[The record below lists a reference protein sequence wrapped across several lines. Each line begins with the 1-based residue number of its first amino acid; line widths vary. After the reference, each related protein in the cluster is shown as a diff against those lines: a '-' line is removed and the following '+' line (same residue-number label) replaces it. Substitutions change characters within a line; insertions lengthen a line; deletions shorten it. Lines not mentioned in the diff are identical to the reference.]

1 MKKNLLIF
9 LTFISLNVLAQST
22 SFEIVAEM
30 GRGINLGNVL
40 SAPTEGNW
48 AFSVYEEYFDQVK
61 DEGFGNVRVPVDF
74 FGGSFLN
81 TDYTVNGSERTLS
94 SLSNCDDNSC
104 FSELAGTQNQY
115 NGSPDDY
122 YVNPLYLDRL
132 QQVVD
137 WSMSK
142 GLVTIIDFHGAKL
155 KENFLYTFDQSDI
168 NGINYYSDPT
178 SAKRIADLN
187 KFKAIWRDIAER
199 FKDYPETLL
208 FEVFNE
214 PYFWLS
220 ANEISTISSDIINI
234 VRSSGSNNESRK
246 IIVTGG
252 DTNSWEVIFQI
263 PNDLINSDPNL
274 IATFHYYQP
283 MSFTSSMQENNNN
296 FNLSQNAK
304 NQITQRFSQI
314 NSWSTTNN
322 IPVYVGEFGADNENG
337 INYWVG
343 GSNGTFGGPNP
354 ADRIEYHRHI
364 AEQAI
369 LNNFSF
375 SAWCAGNKSTKTIS
389 LRTDNPENENIIAG
403 NWVEEVKDALL
414 GIGCYN
420 TEDVLIQNPDFDC
433 GINNGWDLSTFN
445 GAQAIFSETETESY
459 EGKSAKI
466 EVTEL
471 ATSNSG
477 FNKVILN
484 NQEYDQDLSGKTI
497 NIKFNAKSS
506 SENNESI
513 SIKIRLKLG
522 SSGNN
527 YIVSDELTLSS
538 EYNLYEFEFDI
549 NETYDAHKL
558 QVLCGDA
565 IGEYF
570 FDNFETIINDQSFSN
585 YDEIL
590 HDVVFFPIPFENNL
604 YFNSNQNFDI
614 SIYTIDGKLISV
626 LKLRSETGKV
636 NLDFLEKGIY
646 ILKYFVEGANYY
658 KRIIKN

>member
-1 MKKNLLIF
+1 MKKKLLIF

-22 SFEIVAEM
+22 SFEIVEEM

-74 FGGSFLN
+74 FGGTFLN
-81 TDYTVNGSERTLS
+81 ADYTVNGSERTLS

-115 NGSPDDY
+115 DGSPDDY

-208 FEVFNE
+208 FEIFNE

-246 IIVTGG
+246 IIITGG
-252 DTNSWEVIFQI
+252 DTTSWEVIFQI

-283 MSFTSSMQENNNN
+283 MSFTSSMLENNNN

-322 IPVYVGEFGADNENG
+322 IPVYLGEFGADNENG

-414 GIGCYN
+414 GIGCYS
-420 TEDVLIQNPDFDC
+420 TEDVLIQNPDFEC
-433 GINNGWDLSTFN
+433 GINNGWNLSTFS
-445 GAQAIFSETETESY
+445 GAQANFYETETESY

-471 ATSNSG
+471 ATNNSG

-497 NIKFNAKSS
+497 NIKFHAKSNS
-506 SENNESI
+506 DNNESI

-538 EYNLYEFEFDI
+538 EYSLYEFEFNID
-549 NETYDAHKL
+549 ETYDAHKL
-558 QVLCGDA
+558 QILCGNA

-585 YDEIL
+585 YDQIL
-590 HDVVFFPIPFENNL
+590 QDVVFFPIPFENNL
-604 YFNSNQNFDI
+604 YFNSNQNLDV
-614 SIYTIDGKLISV
+614 SIYSMDGKLISV
-626 LKLRSETGKV
+626 LKLQSETGKV
-636 NLDFLEKGIY
+636 NLDFLEKGVY
-646 ILKYFVEGANYY
+646 ILKYYFEGANYY

>member
-9 LTFISLNVLAQST
+9 LTFMSLNVLAQST
-22 SFEIVAEM
+22 SFEIVEEM

-61 DEGFGNVRVPVDF
+61 DEGFSNVRIPVDF
-74 FGGSFLN
+74 FGGTFLN
-81 TDYTVNGSERTLS
+81 ADYTVNGSERTLS

-115 NGSPDDY
+115 DGSPDDY

-132 QQVVD
+132 QQIVD

-168 NGINYYSDPT
+168 NGVNYYSDPT

-246 IIVTGG
+246 IIITGG

-322 IPVYVGEFGADNENG
+322 IPVYLGEFGADNENG
-337 INYWVG
+337 INYWIG
-343 GSNGTFGGPNP
+343 GSNGAFGGPNP

-369 LNNFSF
+369 SNNFSF

-389 LRTDNPENENIIAG
+389 LRTDNPESENIIAG

-414 GIGCYN
+414 GIGCYSS
-420 TEDVLIQNPDFDC
+420 EDVLIQNPDFEC
-433 GINNGWDLSTFN
+433 GINNGWDLSTFS
-445 GAQAIFSETETESY
+445 GAQANFSETETESY
-459 EGKSAKI
+459 EGKSARI

-471 ATSNSG
+471 ASSNSG

-497 NIKFNAKSS
+497 NIKFNAKSNS
-506 SENNESI
+506 DNNESI

-558 QVLCGDA
+558 QVLCGNA

-604 YFNSNQNFDI
+604 YFNSNQNLDV
-614 SIYTIDGKLISV
+614 SIYGIDGKLISI
-626 LKLRSETGKV
+626 LKLQSETGKV
-636 NLDFLEKGIY
+636 NLDFLEKGVY
-646 ILKYFVEGANYY
+646 ILKYFVEGVNYY

>member
-81 TDYTVNGSERTLS
+81 ADYTVNGSERTLS

-155 KENFLYTFDQSDI
+155 KENFLYTFDQSEI

-220 ANEISTISSDIINI
+220 ADEISTISSDIINI

-314 NSWSTTNN
+314 NTWSTTNN

-549 NETYDAHKL
+549 NETYDSHKL

>member
-22 SFEIVAEM
+22 SFEIVEEM

-61 DEGFGNVRVPVDF
+61 DEGFSNVRIPVDF
-74 FGGSFLN
+74 FGGTFLN
-81 TDYTVNGSERTLS
+81 PDYTVNGSKRTIS

-115 NGSPDDY
+115 NGSIDDY

-132 QQVVD
+132 QQIVD

-168 NGINYYSDPT
+168 NGVNYYSDPT

-246 IIVTGG
+246 IIITGG

-322 IPVYVGEFGADNENG
+322 IPVYLGEFGADNENG
-337 INYWVG
+337 INYWIG
-343 GSNGTFGGPNP
+343 GSNGAFGGPNP

-369 LNNFSF
+369 SNNFSF

-389 LRTDNPENENIIAG
+389 LRTDNPESENIIVG

-414 GIGCYN
+414 GIGCYSS
-420 TEDVLIQNPDFDC
+420 EDVLIQNPDFEC
-433 GINNGWDLSTFN
+433 GINNLS
-445 GAQAIFSETETESY
+445 
-459 EGKSAKI
+459 
-466 EVTEL
+466 
-471 ATSNSG
+471 
-477 FNKVILN
+477 
-484 NQEYDQDLSGKTI
+484 
-497 NIKFNAKSS
+497 
-506 SENNESI
+506 
-513 SIKIRLKLG
+513 
-522 SSGNN
+522 
-527 YIVSDELTLSS
+527 
-538 EYNLYEFEFDI
+538 
-549 NETYDAHKL
+549 
-558 QVLCGDA
+558 
-565 IGEYF
+565 
-570 FDNFETIINDQSFSN
+570 
-585 YDEIL
+585 
-590 HDVVFFPIPFENNL
+590 
-604 YFNSNQNFDI
+604 
-614 SIYTIDGKLISV
+614 LIH
-626 LKLRSETGKV
+626 
-636 NLDFLEKGIY
+636 I
-646 ILKYFVEGANYY
+646 
-658 KRIIKN
+658 

>member
-81 TDYTVNGSERTLS
+81 ADYTVNGSERTLS

-220 ANEISTISSDIINI
+220 ADEISTISSDIINI

-314 NSWSTTNN
+314 NTWSTTNN

-549 NETYDAHKL
+549 NETYDSHKL

>member
-1 MKKNLLIF
+1 MKKIILIF
-9 LTFISLNVLAQST
+9 LTFISLKVFAQS
-22 SFEIVAEM
+22 SPFEIVEQM

-61 DEGFGNVRVPVDF
+61 DEGFSNVRIPVDF

-81 TDYTVNGSERTLS
+81 SNYTVNGNERTLS
-94 SLSNCDDNSC
+94 NLSNCVDNSC
-104 FSELAGTQNQY
+104 FSDLAGTQNQY
-115 NGSPDDY
+115 NGSMDDY

-132 QQVVD
+132 QQIVD
-137 WSMSK
+137 WSISK

-155 KENFLYTFDQSDI
+155 KEKFLYTFDQSDI

-178 SAKRIADLN
+178 SSKRTADLN

-220 ANEISTISSDIINI
+220 ANEITTITNDIISI
-234 VRSSGSNNESRK
+234 VRASGSNNESRK
-246 IIVTGG
+246 IIITGG
-252 DTNSWEVIFQI
+252 DTTSWEVIFQI

-283 MSFTSSMQENNNN
+283 MSFTASMQENNNN
-296 FNLSQNAK
+296 FYLSQNAK

-314 NSWSTTNN
+314 NSWSITNN
-322 IPVYVGEFGADNENG
+322 IPVYLGEFGADNENG
-337 INYWVG
+337 INYWAE
-343 GSNGTFGGPNP
+343 GSNGAFGGPNP

-389 LRTDNPENENIIAG
+389 LRTDNPNNENIITG

-414 GIGCYN
+414 GIGCYSS
-420 TEDVLIQNPDFDC
+420 EIVLIQNPDFEC
-433 GINNGWDLSTFN
+433 GINNGWDLSTFS
-445 GAQAIFSETETESY
+445 GAQANISETENESY
-459 EGKSAKI
+459 EGKSARI
-466 EVTEL
+466 DVTGL
-471 ATSNSG
+471 ASSNSG

-484 NQEYDQDLSGKTI
+484 NQEYNQDLSGKTI
-497 NIKFNAKSS
+497 NIKFQAKSNS
-506 SENNESI
+506 DNNESI

-527 YIVSDELTLSS
+527 YIVSDELVLNS
-538 EYNLYEFEFDI
+538 EYNLYEFEFNI
-549 NETYDAHKL
+549 NETFDAHKL
-558 QVLCGDA
+558 QILCGNA

-570 FDNFETIINDQSFSN
+570 FDNFETTINDQSFSN
-585 YDEIL
+585 DDQIFQEIN
-590 HDVVFFPIPFENNL
+590 FFPVPFENNL
-604 YFNSNQNFDI
+604 YFNSNQNLDVG
-614 SIYTIDGKLISV
+614 IYSIDGKLISV
-626 LKLRSETGKV
+626 LKLQSDKGKV
-636 NLDFLEKGIY
+636 NLDFLERGIY
-646 ILKYFVEGANYY
+646 ILKYSLEGINFQ

>member
-22 SFEIVAEM
+22 SFEIVEEM

-61 DEGFGNVRVPVDF
+61 DEGFSNVRIPVDF
-74 FGGSFLN
+74 FGGTFLN
-81 TDYTVNGSERTLS
+81 ADYTVNGSERTLS

-115 NGSPDDY
+115 DGSPDDY

-132 QQVVD
+132 QQIVD

-168 NGINYYSDPT
+168 NGVNYYSDPT

-208 FEVFNE
+208 FEIFNE

-246 IIVTGG
+246 IIITGG

-322 IPVYVGEFGADNENG
+322 IPVYLGEFGADNENG

-343 GSNGTFGGPNP
+343 GSNGAFGGPNP

-369 LNNFSF
+369 SNNFSF

-389 LRTDNPENENIIAG
+389 LRTDNPE
-403 NWVEEVKDALL
+403 
-414 GIGCYN
+414 
-420 TEDVLIQNPDFDC
+420 
-433 GINNGWDLSTFN
+433 
-445 GAQAIFSETETESY
+445 
-459 EGKSAKI
+459 
-466 EVTEL
+466 
-471 ATSNSG
+471 
-477 FNKVILN
+477 
-484 NQEYDQDLSGKTI
+484 
-497 NIKFNAKSS
+497 
-506 SENNESI
+506 
-513 SIKIRLKLG
+513 
-522 SSGNN
+522 
-527 YIVSDELTLSS
+527 
-538 EYNLYEFEFDI
+538 
-549 NETYDAHKL
+549 
-558 QVLCGDA
+558 
-565 IGEYF
+565 
-570 FDNFETIINDQSFSN
+570 
-585 YDEIL
+585 
-590 HDVVFFPIPFENNL
+590 
-604 YFNSNQNFDI
+604 
-614 SIYTIDGKLISV
+614 
-626 LKLRSETGKV
+626 
-636 NLDFLEKGIY
+636 
-646 ILKYFVEGANYY
+646 
-658 KRIIKN
+658 

>member
-1 MKKNLLIF
+1 MKNNLLIF

-22 SFEIVAEM
+22 SFEIVEEM

-61 DEGFGNVRVPVDF
+61 DEGFSNVRIPVDF
-74 FGGSFLN
+74 FGGTFLN
-81 TDYTVNGSERTLS
+81 ADYTVNGSERTLS
-94 SLSNCDDNSC
+94 SLSSCDDNSC

-115 NGSPDDY
+115 DGSPDDY

-132 QQVVD
+132 QQIVD

-155 KENFLYTFDQSDI
+155 KENFLYTFDQNDI

-220 ANEISTISSDIINI
+220 ANEISMISSEIINI

-246 IIVTGG
+246 IIITGG

-283 MSFTSSMQENNNN
+283 MSFTSSMLENNNN

-322 IPVYVGEFGADNENG
+322 IPVYLGEFGADNENG

-343 GSNGTFGGPNP
+343 GSNGAFGGPNP

-389 LRTDNPENENIIAG
+389 LRTDNPDNENIITG

-414 GIGCYN
+414 GIGCYS
-420 TEDVLIQNPDFDC
+420 TEDVLIQNPDFEC
-433 GINNGWDLSTFN
+433 GINNGWGLSTFS
-445 GAQAIFSETETESY
+445 GAQANFSETETESY
-459 EGKSAKI
+459 IGKSAKI

-497 NIKFNAKSS
+497 NIKFHAKSNS
-506 SENNESI
+506 DNNESI

-527 YIVSDELTLSS
+527 YIVSDELNLSS
-538 EYNLYEFEFDI
+538 EYSLYEFEFNID
-549 NETYDAHKL
+549 ETYDAHKL
-558 QVLCGDA
+558 QVLCGSA

-585 YDEIL
+585 NDEIL

-604 YFNSNQNFDI
+604 YFNSHQNLDV
-614 SIYTIDGKLISV
+614 SIYGVDGKLISI

-636 NLDFLEKGIY
+636 NLDFLEKGVY
-646 ILKYFVEGANYY
+646 ILKYFIEGVNYY
-658 KRIIKN
+658 KKIIKN

>member
-1 MKKNLLIF
+1 MKKILLIF
-9 LTFISLNVLAQST
+9 LTFISPNVLAQST
-22 SFEIVAEM
+22 SFEIVEEM

-61 DEGFGNVRVPVDF
+61 DEGFSNVRIPVDF
-74 FGGSFLN
+74 FGGTFLN
-81 TDYTVNGSERTLS
+81 ADYTVNGGERTLS

-115 NGSPDDY
+115 DGSPDDY

-132 QQVVD
+132 QQIVD

-168 NGINYYSDPT
+168 NGVNYYSDPT
-178 SAKRIADLN
+178 SEKRIADLN

-208 FEVFNE
+208 FE
-214 PYFWLS
+214 
-220 ANEISTISSDIINI
+220 ISSDIINI

-246 IIVTGG
+246 IIITGG

-263 PNDLINSDPNL
+263 PNELINSDPNL

-283 MSFTSSMQENNNN
+283 MSFTSSMQENNNT

-322 IPVYVGEFGADNENG
+322 IPVYLGEFGADNGNG

-414 GIGCYN
+414 GIGCYS
-420 TEDVLIQNPDFDC
+420 TEDVLIQNPDFEC
-433 GINNGWDLSTFN
+433 GINNGWDLSTFS
-445 GAQAIFSETETESY
+445 GAQANFSETETESY
-459 EGKSAKI
+459 EGKSARI

-471 ATSNSG
+471 ASSNSG

-497 NIKFNAKSS
+497 NIKFNAKANSN
-506 SENNESI
+506 NNESV

-522 SSGNN
+522 ISGNN

-549 NETYDAHKL
+549 DETYDAHKL
-558 QVLCGDA
+558 QVLCGNA

-585 YDEIL
+585 DDEIL

-604 YFNSNQNFDI
+604 YFNSNQNLDV
-614 SIYTIDGKLISV
+614 SIYSIDGKLISV
-626 LKLRSETGKV
+626 LKLQSETGKV
-636 NLDFLEKGIY
+636 NLDFLEKGVY
-646 ILKYFVEGANYY
+646 ILKYFAEGANYY

>member
-9 LTFISLNVLAQST
+9 LTFICLNVFAQST
-22 SFEIVAEM
+22 SFEIVEEM

-81 TDYTVNGSERTLS
+81 ADYTVNGSERTLS

-155 KENFLYTFDQSDI
+155 KENFLYTFDQSEI

-220 ANEISTISSDIINI
+220 ADEISTISSDIINI

-314 NSWSTTNN
+314 NTWSTTNN

>member
-81 TDYTVNGSERTLS
+81 ADYTVNGSERTLS

-187 KFKAIWRDIAER
+187 KFKAIWRDVAER
-199 FKDYPETLL
+199 FKDYPEILL

-636 NLDFLEKGIY
+636 NLDFLEKGVY

>member
-1 MKKNLLIF
+1 MKNNLLIF

-22 SFEIVAEM
+22 SFEIVEEM

-61 DEGFGNVRVPVDF
+61 DEGFSNVRIPVDF
-74 FGGSFLN
+74 FGGTFLN
-81 TDYTVNGSERTLS
+81 ADYTVNGNERTLS

-104 FSELAGTQNQY
+104 FSEIAGTQNQY
-115 NGSPDDY
+115 DGSPDDY

-168 NGINYYSDPT
+168 NGVNYYSDPT

-246 IIVTGG
+246 IIITGG

-322 IPVYVGEFGADNENG
+322 IPVYLGEFGADNENG

-343 GSNGTFGGPNP
+343 GSNGAFGGPNP

-389 LRTDNPENENIIAG
+389 LRTDNPNNENIIAG

-414 GIGCYN
+414 GIGCYS
-420 TEDVLIQNPDFDC
+420 TEDVLIQNPDFEC
-433 GINNGWDLSTFN
+433 GINNGWDLSTFS
-445 GAQAIFSETETESY
+445 GAEANFSETETESY
-459 EGKSAKI
+459 EGMSAKI

-471 ATSNSG
+471 ASNNSG

-497 NIKFNAKSS
+497 NIKFHAKSNS
-506 SENNESI
+506 DNNESI

-527 YIVSDELTLSS
+527 YIVSDELNLNS
-538 EYNLYEFEFDI
+538 EYSLYEFEFNID
-549 NETYDAHKL
+549 ETYDAHKL

-570 FDNFETIINDQSFSN
+570 FDNFETIIDDQSFSN
-585 YDEIL
+585 NDAIYQ
-590 HDVVFFPIPFENNL
+590 DVVFFPIPFENNL
-604 YFNSNQNFDI
+604 YFNSHQNLDV
-614 SIYTIDGKLISV
+614 SIYNIEGKLISV
-626 LKLRSETGKV
+626 LKLQSETGKV
-636 NLDFLEKGIY
+636 NLDFLESGVY
-646 ILKYFVEGANYY
+646 ILKYYFEGVNYY

>member
-81 TDYTVNGSERTLS
+81 ADYTVNGSERTLS

-155 KENFLYTFDQSDI
+155 KENFLYTFDQSEI
-168 NGINYYSDPT
+168 NGINYYSNPT

-220 ANEISTISSDIINI
+220 ADEISTISSDIINI

-314 NSWSTTNN
+314 NTWSTTNN

-549 NETYDAHKL
+549 NETYDSHKL

-590 HDVVFFPIPFENNL
+590 NDVVFFPIPFENNL

-626 LKLRSETGKV
+626 LKLRNETGKV

>member
-9 LTFISLNVLAQST
+9 LTFIPLNVLAQST
-22 SFEIVAEM
+22 SFEIVEEM

-61 DEGFGNVRVPVDF
+61 DEGFSNVRIPVDF
-74 FGGSFLN
+74 FGGTFLN
-81 TDYTVNGSERTLS
+81 TNYTVNGSERTLS

-115 NGSPDDY
+115 DGSLDDY

-132 QQVVD
+132 QQIVD

-168 NGINYYSDPT
+168 NGVNYYSDPT
-178 SAKRIADLN
+178 SSKRIADLN

-246 IIVTGG
+246 IIITGG

-283 MSFTSSMQENNNN
+283 MSFTSSMLENNNN

-322 IPVYVGEFGADNENG
+322 IPVYLGEFGADNENG
-337 INYWVG
+337 INYWVE

-414 GIGCYN
+414 GIGCYS
-420 TEDVLIQNPDFDC
+420 TEDVLIQNPDFEC
-433 GINNGWDLSTFN
+433 GINNGWDLSTFS
-445 GAQAIFSETETESY
+445 GAQANFSETETESY
-459 EGKSAKI
+459 EGKSARI

-471 ATSNSG
+471 ASSNSG

-497 NIKFNAKSS
+497 NIKFNAKSNS
-506 SENNESI
+506 DNNESI

-527 YIVSDELTLSS
+527 YIVSDELTLGS
-538 EYNLYEFEFDI
+538 EYSLYEFEFNID
-549 NETYDAHKL
+549 ETYDAHKL

-570 FDNFETIINDQSFSN
+570 FDNFETVINDQSFSN
-585 YDEIL
+585 DDEIL

-604 YFNSNQNFDI
+604 YFNSNQNLDV
-614 SIYTIDGKLISV
+614 SIYSIDGKLISV
-626 LKLRSETGKV
+626 LKLQSETGKV
-636 NLDFLEKGIY
+636 NLDFLEKGVY
-646 ILKYFVEGANYY
+646 ILKYFAEGANYY

>member
-1 MKKNLLIF
+1 MKNNLLIF

-22 SFEIVAEM
+22 SFEIVEEM

-61 DEGFGNVRVPVDF
+61 DEGFGNVRIPVDF
-74 FGGSFLN
+74 FGGTFLN
-81 TDYTVNGSERTLS
+81 ADYTVNGSERTLS
-94 SLSNCDDNSC
+94 NLSNCDDNSC

-115 NGSPDDY
+115 DGSPDDY

-168 NGINYYSDPT
+168 NGVNYYSDPT

-220 ANEISTISSDIINI
+220 ANEISTISIDIINI

-246 IIVTGG
+246 IIITGG

-322 IPVYVGEFGADNENG
+322 IPVYLGEFGADNENG

-343 GSNGTFGGPNP
+343 GSNGAFGGPNP

-389 LRTDNPENENIIAG
+389 LRTDNPDNENIITG

-414 GIGCYN
+414 GIGCYS
-420 TEDVLIQNPDFDC
+420 TEEVLIQNPDFEC
-433 GINNGWDLSTFN
+433 GINNGWDLSTFS
-445 GAQAIFSETETESY
+445 GAQANFSETETESY
-459 EGKSAKI
+459 EGMSARI

-471 ATSNSG
+471 ASSNSG

-497 NIKFNAKSS
+497 NIKFHAKSNS
-506 SENNESI
+506 DNNESI

-527 YIVSDELTLSS
+527 YIVSDELTLNS
-538 EYNLYEFEFDI
+538 EYSLYEFEFNID
-549 NETYDAHKL
+549 ETYDAHKL
-558 QVLCGDA
+558 QVLCGSA

-585 YDEIL
+585 NDEIL
-590 HDVVFFPIPFENNL
+590 QDVVFFPIPFENNL
-604 YFNSNQNFDI
+604 YFNSHQNLDV
-614 SIYTIDGKLISV
+614 SIYNVEGKLISV
-626 LKLRSETGKV
+626 LKLQSETGKV
-636 NLDFLEKGIY
+636 NLDFLEKGVY
-646 ILKYFVEGANYY
+646 ILKYYFEGVNYY

>member
-1 MKKNLLIF
+1 MKNNLLIF

-22 SFEIVAEM
+22 SFEIVEEM

-61 DEGFGNVRVPVDF
+61 DEGFGNVRIPVDF
-74 FGGSFLN
+74 FGGTFLN
-81 TDYTVNGSERTLS
+81 ADYTVNGNKRTLS

-115 NGSPDDY
+115 DGSPDDY

-155 KENFLYTFDQSDI
+155 KENFLYTFDQNDI
-168 NGINYYSDPT
+168 NGVNYYSDPT

-246 IIVTGG
+246 IIITGG

-322 IPVYVGEFGADNENG
+322 IPVYLGEFGADNENG

-343 GSNGTFGGPNP
+343 GSNGAFGGPNP

-389 LRTDNPENENIIAG
+389 LRTDNPNNENIIAG

-414 GIGCYN
+414 GIGCYS
-420 TEDVLIQNPDFDC
+420 TEDVLIQNPDFEC
-433 GINNGWDLSTFN
+433 GINNGWDLSTYS
-445 GAQAIFSETETESY
+445 GAEANFSETETESY
-459 EGKSAKI
+459 EGMSAKI

-471 ATSNSG
+471 ASSNSG

-497 NIKFNAKSS
+497 NIKFHAKSNS
-506 SENNESI
+506 DNNESI

-527 YIVSDELTLSS
+527 YIVSDELNLNS
-538 EYNLYEFEFDI
+538 EYSLYEFEFNID
-549 NETYDAHKL
+549 ETYDAHKL

-570 FDNFETIINDQSFSN
+570 FDNFETIIDDQSFSN
-585 YDEIL
+585 YDEI
-590 HDVVFFPIPFENNL
+590 HQDVLFFPIPFENNL
-604 YFNSNQNFDI
+604 YFNSNQNLDVN
-614 SIYTIDGKLISV
+614 IYSIDGKLISV
-626 LKLRSETGKV
+626 LKLQSETGKV
-636 NLDFLEKGIY
+636 NLDFLERGVY
-646 ILKYFVEGANYY
+646 ILKYYFEGANYY

>member
-1 MKKNLLIF
+1 MKNNLLIF
-9 LTFISLNVLAQST
+9 LTFISLNVLAQSS
-22 SFEIVAEM
+22 SFEIVEEM

-61 DEGFGNVRVPVDF
+61 DEGFGNVRIPVDF
-74 FGGSFLN
+74 FGGTFLN
-81 TDYTVNGSERTLS
+81 ADYTVNGSERTLS
-94 SLSNCDDNSC
+94 NLSNCDDNSC

-115 NGSPDDY
+115 DGSPDDY
-122 YVNPLYLDRL
+122 YVNALYLNRL

-137 WSMSK
+137 WSISK

-168 NGINYYSDPT
+168 NGVNYYSDPT

-220 ANEISTISSDIINI
+220 ANEISAISSDIINI

-246 IIVTGG
+246 IIITGG

-322 IPVYVGEFGADNENG
+322 IPVYLGEFGADNENG

-343 GSNGTFGGPNP
+343 GSNGAFGGPNP

-389 LRTDNPENENIIAG
+389 LRTDNPDNENIITG

-414 GIGCYN
+414 GIGCYS
-420 TEDVLIQNPDFDC
+420 TEEVLIQNPDFEC
-433 GINNGWDLSTFN
+433 GINNGWDLSTYS
-445 GAQAIFSETETESY
+445 GAEANFSETETESY

-471 ATSNSG
+471 AINNSG

-497 NIKFNAKSS
+497 NIKFHAKSIS
-506 SENNESI
+506 DNNESI

-527 YIVSDELTLSS
+527 YIVSDELNLSS
-538 EYNLYEFEFDI
+538 EYSLYEFEFNID
-549 NETYDAHKL
+549 ETYDAHKL

-570 FDNFETIINDQSFSN
+570 FDNFETIINDQSFSDN
-585 YDEIL
+585 DEIL
-590 HDVVFFPIPFENNL
+590 QDVVFFPIPFENNL
-604 YFNSNQNFDI
+604 YFNSNENLDVN
-614 SIYTIDGKLISV
+614 IYSIDGKLICV
-626 LKLRSETGKV
+626 LKLQSEMGKV
-636 NLDFLEKGIY
+636 NLDFLERGVY
-646 ILKYFVEGANYY
+646 ILKYYFEGVNYY
-658 KRIIKN
+658 KRIIKK

>member
-22 SFEIVAEM
+22 SFEIVEEM

-61 DEGFGNVRVPVDF
+61 DEGFGNVRIPVDF
-74 FGGSFLN
+74 FGGTFLN
-81 TDYTVNGSERTLS
+81 ADYTVNGNKRTLS

-115 NGSPDDY
+115 DGSPDDY

-168 NGINYYSDPT
+168 NGVNYYSDPT

-220 ANEISTISSDIINI
+220 ANEISTISSEIINI

-246 IIVTGG
+246 IIITGG

-322 IPVYVGEFGADNENG
+322 IPVYLGEFGADNENG

-343 GSNGTFGGPNP
+343 GSNGAFGGPNP

-389 LRTDNPENENIIAG
+389 LRTDNPENENIITG

-414 GIGCYN
+414 GIGCYS
-420 TEDVLIQNPDFDC
+420 TEDVLIQNPDFEC
-433 GINNGWDLSTFN
+433 GINNGWDLSTYS
-445 GAQAIFSETETESY
+445 GAEANFSETETESY
-459 EGKSAKI
+459 EGMSAKI

-471 ATSNSG
+471 ASNNSG

-497 NIKFNAKSS
+497 NIKFNAKSNS
-506 SENNESI
+506 NNNESI

-527 YIVSDELTLSS
+527 YIVSDELNLNS
-538 EYNLYEFEFDI
+538 EYSLYEFEFNID
-549 NETYDAHKL
+549 ETYDAHKL

-570 FDNFETIINDQSFSN
+570 FDNFETIIDDQSFSN
-585 YDEIL
+585 YDEI
-590 HDVVFFPIPFENNL
+590 HQDVVFFPIPFENNL
-604 YFNSNQNFDI
+604 YFNSNQNLDVN
-614 SIYTIDGKLISV
+614 IYSIDGKLISV
-626 LKLRSETGKV
+626 LKLQSETGKV
-636 NLDFLEKGIY
+636 NLDFLERGVY
-646 ILKYFVEGANYY
+646 ILKYYFEGANYY

>member
-1 MKKNLLIF
+1 MKKIILIF
-9 LTFISLNVLAQST
+9 LTFISLKFFAQT
-22 SFEIVAEM
+22 SPFEIVEQM

-61 DEGFGNVRVPVDF
+61 DEGFSNVRIPVDF

-81 TDYTVNGSERTLS
+81 TNYTVNGNKRTLS
-94 SLSNCDDNSC
+94 NLSNCVDNSC

-115 NGSPDDY
+115 NGSMDDY

-132 QQVVD
+132 QQIVD
-137 WSMSK
+137 WSVSK

-155 KENFLYTFDQSDI
+155 KENFFYTFDQNDI

-178 SAKRIADLN
+178 SSKRIADLN

-220 ANEISTISSDIINI
+220 ANEITSITNDIINI

-246 IIVTGG
+246 IIITGG
-252 DTNSWEVIFQI
+252 DTTSWEVIFQI

-283 MSFTSSMQENNNN
+283 MSFTASMQENNNN
-296 FNLSQNAK
+296 FYLSQNAK
-304 NQITQRFSQI
+304 NQIIQRFSQI
-314 NSWSTTNN
+314 NSWSIANN
-322 IPVYVGEFGADNENG
+322 IPVYLGEFGADNENG
-337 INYWVG
+337 INYWAE
-343 GSNGTFGGPNP
+343 GSAGTFGGPNP

-389 LRTDNPENENIIAG
+389 LRTDNPNNENIITG

-414 GIGCYN
+414 GIGCYSS
-420 TEDVLIQNPDFDC
+420 EMVLIQNPDFEC
-433 GINNGWDLSTFN
+433 GINNGWNLSTFS
-445 GAQAIFSETETESY
+445 GAQANISETENESY
-459 EGKSAKI
+459 EGKSARI
-466 EVTEL
+466 DVTGL
-471 ATSNSG
+471 ASSNSG

-484 NQEYDQDLSGKTI
+484 NQEYNQDLSGKTI
-497 NIKFNAKSS
+497 NIKFQAKSNS
-506 SENNESI
+506 DNNESI

-527 YIVSDELTLSS
+527 YIVSDELVLNS
-538 EYNLYEFEFDI
+538 EYNLYEFEFNI
-549 NETYDAHKL
+549 NETFDAHKL
-558 QVLCGDA
+558 QILCGNA
-565 IGEYF
+565 TGEYF
-570 FDNFETIINDQSFSN
+570 FDNFETTINDQSFSN
-585 YDEIL
+585 DDQIFQEIS
-590 HDVVFFPIPFENNL
+590 FFPIPFENNL
-604 YFNSNQNFDI
+604 YFNSNQNLDVG
-614 SIYTIDGKLISV
+614 IYSIDGKLISV
-626 LKLRSETGKV
+626 LKLQSDKGKV
-636 NLDFLEKGIY
+636 NLDFIERGVY
-646 ILKYFVEGANYY
+646 ILKYSLEGMNFH

>member
-1 MKKNLLIF
+1 MKKILLIF
-9 LTFISLNVLAQST
+9 LTFMPLNVLAQST
-22 SFEIVAEM
+22 SFEIVEEM

-61 DEGFGNVRVPVDF
+61 DEGFSNVRIPVDF
-74 FGGSFLN
+74 FGGTFLN
-81 TDYTVNGSERTLS
+81 ADYTVNGGERTLS

-115 NGSPDDY
+115 DGSTDDY
-122 YVNPLYLDRL
+122 YVNPLYLDRI
-132 QQVVD
+132 QQIVD

-168 NGINYYSDPT
+168 NGVNYYSDPT
-178 SAKRIADLN
+178 SEKRIADLN

-246 IIVTGG
+246 IIITGG

-322 IPVYVGEFGADNENG
+322 IPVYLGEFGADNENG

-343 GSNGTFGGPNP
+343 GSNGAFGGPNP

-389 LRTDNPENENIIAG
+389 LRTDNPDNENIIAG

-414 GIGCYN
+414 GIGCYS
-420 TEDVLIQNPDFDC
+420 TEDVLIQNPDFEC
-433 GINNGWDLSTFN
+433 GINNGWDLSTYS
-445 GAQAIFSETETESY
+445 GAEANFSETETESY
-459 EGKSAKI
+459 EGMSAKI

-471 ATSNSG
+471 ASNNSG

-497 NIKFNAKSS
+497 NIKFHAKSNS
-506 SENNESI
+506 DNNESI

-527 YIVSDELTLSS
+527 YIISDELNLNS
-538 EYNLYEFEFDI
+538 EYSLYEFEFNID
-549 NETYDAHKL
+549 ETYDVHKL

-570 FDNFETIINDQSFSN
+570 FDNFETIIDDQSFSN
-585 YDEIL
+585 YDEI
-590 HDVVFFPIPFENNL
+590 HQDVLFFPIPFENNL
-604 YFNSNQNFDI
+604 YFNSNQNLDVN
-614 SIYTIDGKLISV
+614 IYSIDGKLISV
-626 LKLRSETGKV
+626 LKLQSETGKV
-636 NLDFLEKGIY
+636 NLDFLERGVY
-646 ILKYFVEGANYY
+646 ILKYYFEGANYY

>member
-9 LTFISLNVLAQST
+9 LTFICLNVFAQST
-22 SFEIVAEM
+22 SFEIVEEM

-48 AFSVYEEYFDQVK
+48 AFSVYEEYFEQVK
-61 DEGFGNVRVPVDF
+61 DEGFSNVRIPVDF

-81 TDYTVNGSERTLS
+81 ADYTVNGNERTLS
-94 SLSNCDDNSC
+94 NLSNCEDNSC

-115 NGSPDDY
+115 DGSLDDY

-132 QQVVD
+132 QQIVD
-137 WSMSK
+137 WSISK

-155 KENFLYTFDQSDI
+155 KEKFLYTFDQSDI
-168 NGINYYSDPT
+168 NGVNYYSDPT

-187 KFKAIWRDIAER
+187 KFKAIWRDVAER
-199 FKDYPETLL
+199 FKDYPEILL

-246 IIVTGG
+246 IILTGG

-414 GIGCYN
+414 GIGCYS

-484 NQEYDQDLSGKTI
+484 NQEYYQDLSGKTI
-497 NIKFNAKSS
+497 NIKFNAKSN

-549 NETYDAHKL
+549 DETYDAHKL
-558 QVLCGDA
+558 QVLCGNA

-570 FDNFETIINDQSFSN
+570 FDNFDTIINDQSFSN

-636 NLDFLEKGIY
+636 NLDFLEKGVY
-646 ILKYFVEGANYY
+646 ILKYFVEGVNYY

>member
-1 MKKNLLIF
+1 MKKILLIF

-22 SFEIVAEM
+22 SFEIVEEM

-61 DEGFGNVRVPVDF
+61 DEGFGNVRIPVDF
-74 FGGSFLN
+74 FGGTFLN
-81 TDYTVNGSERTLS
+81 ADYTVNGNERTLS

-104 FSELAGTQNQY
+104 FSEIAGTQNQY
-115 NGSPDDY
+115 DGSPDDY

-168 NGINYYSDPT
+168 NGVNYYSDPT

-246 IIVTGG
+246 IIITGG

-322 IPVYVGEFGADNENG
+322 IPVYLGEFGADNENG

-343 GSNGTFGGPNP
+343 GSNGAFGGPNP

-389 LRTDNPENENIIAG
+389 LRTDNPNNENIITG

-414 GIGCYN
+414 GIGCYS
-420 TEDVLIQNPDFDC
+420 TEDVLIENPDFEF
-433 GINNGWDLSTFN
+433 GINNGWDLSTFS
-445 GAQAIFSETETESY
+445 GAQANFSETETESY
-459 EGKSAKI
+459 EGMSAKI

-471 ATSNSG
+471 ASNNSG

-497 NIKFNAKSS
+497 NIKFHAKSNS
-506 SENNESI
+506 DNNESI

-527 YIVSDELTLSS
+527 YIVSDELNLSS
-538 EYNLYEFEFDI
+538 EYSLYEFEFNID
-549 NETYDAHKL
+549 ETYDAHKL

-570 FDNFETIINDQSFSN
+570 FDNFETIIDDQSFSN
-585 YDEIL
+585 NDAIYQ
-590 HDVVFFPIPFENNL
+590 DVVFFPIPFENNL
-604 YFNSNQNFDI
+604 YFNSHQNLDV
-614 SIYTIDGKLISV
+614 SIYNVEGKLISV
-626 LKLRSETGKV
+626 LKLQSETGEV
-636 NLDFLEKGIY
+636 NLDFLEKGVY
-646 ILKYFVEGANYY
+646 ILKYYFEGVNYY

>member
-1 MKKNLLIF
+1 MKKIILIF

-22 SFEIVAEM
+22 PFEIVEEM

-40 SAPTEGNW
+40 SAPIEGNW

-61 DEGFGNVRVPVDF
+61 DEGFSNVRIPVDF
-74 FGGSFLN
+74 FGGTFLN
-81 TDYTVNGSERTLS
+81 ADYTVNGNERTLS
-94 SLSNCDDNSC
+94 GLSNCDDNSC

-115 NGSPDDY
+115 DGSIDDY
-122 YVNPLYLDRL
+122 FVNPLYLDRL
-132 QQVVD
+132 QQIVD
-137 WSMSK
+137 WSISK

-155 KENFLYTFDQSDI
+155 KEKFLYTFDQSDI
-168 NGINYYSDPT
+168 NGVNYYSYPT

-187 KFKAIWRDIAER
+187 KFKAIWRDISER

-208 FEVFNE
+208 FEIFNE

-220 ANEISTISSDIINI
+220 ANEITTISSEIINI
-234 VRSSGSNNESRK
+234 IRSSGSNNESRK
-246 IIVTGG
+246 VIITGG
-252 DTNSWEVIFQI
+252 DTTSWEVIFQI

-283 MSFTSSMQENNNN
+283 MSFTSSMQENNNT
-296 FNLSQNAK
+296 FHLSQNAK

-322 IPVYVGEFGADNENG
+322 IPVYLGEFGADNENG
-337 INYWVG
+337 INYWVE

-364 AEQAI
+364 AEQAV

-389 LRTDNPENENIIAG
+389 LRTDNPENENIISG

-414 GIGCYN
+414 GIGCYSS
-420 TEDVLIQNPDFDC
+420 EDVLIQNPDFEC
-433 GINNGWDLSTFN
+433 GINNGWDLSTYN
-445 GAQAIFSETETESY
+445 GAQANFSETETESY
-459 EGKSAKI
+459 EGKSARI

-497 NIKFNAKSS
+497 NIKFNAKSNS
-506 SENNESI
+506 DNNESI

-538 EYNLYEFEFDI
+538 EYNLYEFEFNID
-549 NETYDAHKL
+549 ETYDAHKL

-585 YDEIL
+585 NDEIIQ
-590 HDVVFFPIPFENNL
+590 DVVFFPIPFENNL
-604 YFNSNQNFDI
+604 YFNSHQNLDI
-614 SIYTIDGKLISV
+614 SIYSVDGKLISV
-626 LKLRSETGKV
+626 LKLQSETGKV
-636 NLDFLEKGIY
+636 NLDFLEKGVY
-646 ILKYFVEGANYY
+646 ILKYFIEGANYY

>member
-22 SFEIVAEM
+22 SFEIVEEM

-61 DEGFGNVRVPVDF
+61 DEGFSNVRIPVDF
-74 FGGSFLN
+74 FGGTFLN
-81 TDYTVNGSERTLS
+81 ADYTVNGSERTLS

-115 NGSPDDY
+115 NGSVDDY

-132 QQVVD
+132 QQIVD

-168 NGINYYSDPT
+168 NGVNYYSDPT

-199 FKDYPETLL
+199 FKNYPETLL

-246 IIVTGG
+246 IIITGG

-283 MSFTSSMQENNNN
+283 MSFTSSMQENNNT

-322 IPVYVGEFGADNENG
+322 IPVYLGEFGADNENG
-337 INYWVG
+337 INYWIG
-343 GSNGTFGGPNP
+343 GSNGAFGGPNP

-369 LNNFSF
+369 SNNFSF

-389 LRTDNPENENIIAG
+389 LRTDNPESENVIAG
-403 NWVEEVKDALL
+403 NWVEDVKDALL
-414 GIGCYN
+414 GIGCYSS
-420 TEDVLIQNPDFDC
+420 EDVLIQNPDFEC
-433 GINNGWDLSTFN
+433 GINNGWDLSTFSD
-445 GAQAIFSETETESY
+445 AQANFSETETESY
-459 EGKSAKI
+459 EGKSARI

-471 ATSNSG
+471 ASSNSG

-497 NIKFNAKSS
+497 NIKFNAKSNS
-506 SENNESI
+506 DNNESI
-513 SIKIRLKLG
+513 SMKIRLKLG

-538 EYNLYEFEFDI
+538 EYNLYEFEFDVD
-549 NETYDAHKL
+549 ETYDAHKL
-558 QVLCGDA
+558 QVLCGNA

-590 HDVVFFPIPFENNL
+590 HDVIFFPIPFENNL
-604 YFNSNQNFDI
+604 YFNSNQNLDV
-614 SIYTIDGKLISV
+614 SIYSVDGKLISV
-626 LKLRSETGKV
+626 LKLQSETGKV
-636 NLDFLEKGIY
+636 NLDFLEKGVY

>member
-81 TDYTVNGSERTLS
+81 ADYTVNGSERTLS

-220 ANEISTISSDIINI
+220 GDEISTISSDIINI

-549 NETYDAHKL
+549 DESYDAHKL
-558 QVLCGDA
+558 QVLCGNA
-565 IGEYF
+565 TGEYF

-590 HDVVFFPIPFENNL
+590 NDVVFFPIPFENNL

-636 NLDFLEKGIY
+636 NLDFLEKGVY